1 MAHLMRRNLDSIR
14 CAGLN
19 HVLICAGTNENSLLL
34 QVGKVGGNVR
44 YVFSVMLNDLRF
56 AFRQLLKNFGFT
68 GVAVLTLALGIGAN
82 AGIFSLLYAIV
93 WRPLPVKDP
102 TGLVNL
108 HQGFSGK
115 NSRYIYHGLYRVS
128 YPEYL
133 NYRDRGAAVADLI
146 AFEESKLT
154 VGGTEASKLNA
165 VFATGNYFSVLGAT
179 AELGRTWSAAECAA
193 PGACPFAVLSY
204 DFWQRQY
211 GGDRGVIGRTISLNR
226 QPITILGVAASD
238 FRGADIAV
246 PDVWVPLLM
255 REQLVPEP
263 GQLTA
268 RDFSWLRVIGRLKPG
283 VSAAQAQQ
291 AFNLIAAQSDLDATI
306 TTHPERKANVQ
317 IKPAAF
323 FNSPEELGH
332 GLPIAAVAMTMV
344 GLVLLAVCANLSNL
358 FLARASARRREI
370 GVRLALG
377 ASRGRLV
384 RQLLTESFLLSAVA
398 GVAALGVVMALPRL
412 WVAWIPG
419 PPINLSFTPNAVV
432 LGYCAMVSL
441 LAGIGFGLAPALQS
455 TRLDLNSILAAQ
467 SALLGRRISGARL
480 RHVLVVTQVT
490 ISFVLLIAAGLLV
503 RGLQRALSADLG
515 LERDNVFVLSPDTK
529 ASRYDAARTGAY
541 YSHLTERFSALPG
554 VKAVALAAVVPFTGS
569 RNEMAAPEPTT
580 AADRSGRLLVNVNF
594 VSPNYFETLGIVLV
608 RGRHFTEAEAQS
620 HLPLAIVSQAMAD
633 RFWPGVDPIGRR
645 FSNGDPQPYEVI
657 GVARNVSSLSPGQID
672 GPFCYRAA
680 IPSGEVP
687 LSLIVHA
694 VAGRTALMKAMRE
707 IATALD
713 PNVAF
718 SIRSFAENIELALR
732 PAELAALLS
741 GSLGLLAVGL
751 VAVGLYGVMA
761 YVVSQRTKEI
771 GVRIAL
777 GAPPARVQRQ
787 FIAEGVRVVGIGVA
801 IGLVLAI
808 ASTHVL
814 VRVLFGLSP
823 LDPLTFTGVV
833 ALLTTIAIT
842 ACWLPAR
849 RAAKVDPMEALR
861 YE

>member
-1 MAHLMRRNLDSIR
+1 M
-14 CAGLN
+14 
-19 HVLICAGTNENSLLL
+19 
-34 QVGKVGGNVR
+34 
-44 YVFSVMLNDLRF
+44 NDLKF
-56 AFRQLLKNFGFT
+56 GFRQLLKNPGFT
-68 GVAVLTLALGIGAN
+68 TVAVLTLALGIGAN
-82 AGIFSLLYAIV
+82 GGIFSLLYAIV

-102 TGLVNL
+102 DGLVNL

-115 NSRYIYHGLYRVS
+115 NARYIYHGLYRVS
-128 YPEYL
+128 YAEYL

-154 VGGTEASKLNA
+154 VGGAEASKLNA
-165 VFATGNYFSVLGAT
+165 VFATGNYFPVLGAT
-179 AELGRTWSAAECAA
+179 TELGRTWSAAECAA
-193 PGACPFAVLSY
+193 PGACPFVVLSY
-204 DFWQRQY
+204 DFWQRQF
-211 GGDRGVIGRTISLNR
+211 GGVRGVIGRTISLNR
-226 QPITILGVAASD
+226 QPITILGVAARD
-238 FRGADIAV
+238 FRGADITV
-246 PDVWVPLLM
+246 PDAWVPLLM

-283 VSAAQAQQ
+283 VSAAQARQ

-306 TTHPERKANVQ
+306 TSHPERKANVQ

-344 GLVLLAVCANLSNL
+344 GLVLLAVCANVSSL
-358 FLARASARRREI
+358 FLARASVRRREI

-384 RQLLTESFLLSAVA
+384 RQLLTESFLLSALA
-398 GVAALGVVMALPRL
+398 GIAALGVVMALPRL
-412 WVAWIPG
+412 WIACIPG

-432 LGYCAMVSL
+432 LGFCATVSL

-455 TRLDLNSILAAQ
+455 TRLDLNSVLAAQ
-467 SALLGRRISGARL
+467 SPLLGRRIAGARL

-503 RGLQRALSADLG
+503 RGLQRALTADLG
-515 LERDNVFVLSPDTK
+515 LERENVFVVSPDTK
-529 ASRYDAARTGAY
+529 ASRYDAARTSAY
-541 YSHLTERFSALPG
+541 YSQLTERFNALPG

-569 RNEMAAPEPTT
+569 RNEMAASEPTT
-580 AADRSGRLLVNVNF
+580 AADASGRTLVNVNL
-594 VSPNYFETLGIVLV
+594 VSPNYFKTLGIGLV
-608 RGRHFTEAEAQS
+608 RGRHFTEAETQS
-620 HLPLAIVSQAMAD
+620 HLRLAIVSQAMAD
-633 RFWPGVDPIGRR
+633 RFWPGTDPIGQR

-657 GVARNVSSLSPGQID
+657 GVARDVSSLSPGRID
-672 GPFCYRAA
+672 GPFFYRAA
-680 IPSGEVP
+680 IPNGEIA
-687 LSLIVHA
+687 LSLVVHA
-694 VAGRTALMKAMRE
+694 VPGRPNLTKAMRE
-707 IATALD
+707 LATALD

-718 SIRSFAENIELALR
+718 SIRSFAENIDLAFR

-787 FIAEGVRVVGIGVA
+787 FIAEGVRLVGIGVA

-808 ASTHVL
+808 ASTHLL
-814 VRVLFGLSP
+814 VRALFGLSP
-823 LDPLTFTGVV
+823 LDPPTFSGVA
-833 ALLTTIAIT
+833 ALLATIAIV

-849 RAAKVDPMEALR
+849 KASRVDPMEA
-861 YE
+861 

>member
-1 MAHLMRRNLDSIR
+1 M
-14 CAGLN
+14 
-19 HVLICAGTNENSLLL
+19 
-34 QVGKVGGNVR
+34 
-44 YVFSVMLNDLRF
+44 NDLRF
-56 AFRQLLKNFGFT
+56 AIRQLLKNPGFT
-68 GVAVLTLALGIGAN
+68 TVAVLTLALGIGAN

-93 WRPLPVKDP
+93 WRPLPVKEPD
-102 TGLVNL
+102 GLVNL

-115 NSRYIYHGLYRVS
+115 NARYIYHGLYRVS

-133 NYRDRGAAVADLI
+133 NYRDRGATVADLI
-146 AFEESKLT
+146 AFEESNLT
-154 VGGTEASKLNA
+154 VGGVEASKLNA
-165 VFATGNYFSVLGAT
+165 VFATGNYFSMLGAT
-179 AELGRTWSAAECAA
+179 TELGRTWSAAECAV

-204 DFWQRQY
+204 DFWQRQF

-226 QPITILGVAASD
+226 QPITILGVAARD
-238 FRGADIAV
+238 FRGADITV
-246 PDVWVPLLM
+246 PDAWVPLLM

-283 VSAAQAQQ
+283 VSAAQARQ

-306 TTHPERKANVQ
+306 TSHPERKANVQ

-344 GLVLLAVCANLSNL
+344 GLVLLGVCANVSNL
-358 FLARASARRREI
+358 FLARASVRRREI

-398 GVAALGVVMALPRL
+398 GIAALGVVMALPRL

-432 LGYCAMVSL
+432 LGYCATVSL

-467 SALLGRRISGARL
+467 SSLLGRRIAGARL

-503 RGLQRALSADLG
+503 RGLQRALTADLG
-515 LERDNVFVLSPDTK
+515 LERNNVFVLSPDTK
-529 ASRYDAARTGAY
+529 ASRYDAAHTSAY
-541 YSHLTERFSALPG
+541 YSRLYERFNALPG

-569 RNEMAAPEPTT
+569 RNEMVALEPTT
-580 AADRSGRLLVNVNF
+580 AADASGRTLVNVNL
-594 VSPNYFETLGIVLV
+594 VSPNYFTTLGIGLV

-633 RFWPGVDPIGRR
+633 RFWPGADPIGRR

-657 GVARNVSSLSPGQID
+657 GVARNVSTLSPGQID
-672 GPFCYRAA
+672 GPFFYRAA
-680 IPSGEVP
+680 IPNGEIA
-687 LSLIVHA
+687 LSLVVHA
-694 VAGRTALMKAMRE
+694 VAGRTDLTKTMRE
-707 IATALD
+707 LATALD

-718 SIRSFAENIELALR
+718 SIRSFAENIDLALR

-787 FIAEGVRVVGIGVA
+787 FIAEGVRLVGIGVA
-801 IGLVLAI
+801 IGLILAI
-808 ASTHVL
+808 ASTHLL
-814 VRVLFGLSP
+814 VRALFGLSP
-823 LDPLTFTGVV
+823 LDPPTFSGVA
-833 ALLTTIAIT
+833 ALLATIAIV

-849 RAAKVDPMEALR
+849 KASRVDPMEALR

>member
-1 MAHLMRRNLDSIR
+1 M
-14 CAGLN
+14 
-19 HVLICAGTNENSLLL
+19 
-34 QVGKVGGNVR
+34 
-44 YVFSVMLNDLRF
+44 NDLRF
-56 AFRQLLKNFGFT
+56 AIRQLLKNPGFT
-68 GVAVLTLALGIGAN
+68 TVAVLTLALGIGAN

-93 WRPLPVKDP
+93 WRPLPVKEPD
-102 TGLVNL
+102 GLVNL

-115 NSRYIYHGLYRVS
+115 NARYIYHGLYRVS

-133 NYRDRGAAVADLI
+133 NYRDRGATVADLI
-146 AFEESKLT
+146 AFEESNLT
-154 VGGTEASKLNA
+154 VGGVEASKLNA
-165 VFATGNYFSVLGAT
+165 VFATGNYFSMLGAT
-179 AELGRTWSAAECAA
+179 TELGRTWSAAECAV

-204 DFWQRQY
+204 DFWQRQF

-226 QPITILGVAASD
+226 QPITILGVAARD
-238 FRGADIAV
+238 FRGVDITV
-246 PDVWVPLLM
+246 PDAWVPLLM

-283 VSAAQAQQ
+283 VSAAQARQ

-306 TTHPERKANVQ
+306 TSHPERKANVQ

-344 GLVLLAVCANLSNL
+344 GLVLLAVCANVSNL
-358 FLARASARRREI
+358 FLARASVRRREI

-384 RQLLTESFLLSAVA
+384 RQLLTESFSLSALA

-432 LGYCAMVSL
+432 LGFCATVSL

-455 TRLDLNSILAAQ
+455 TRLDLNSVLAAQ
-467 SALLGRRISGARL
+467 SPLLGRRIAGARL

-503 RGLQRALSADLG
+503 RGLQRALTADLG
-515 LERDNVFVLSPDTK
+515 LERENVFVVSPDTK
-529 ASRYDAARTGAY
+529 ASRYDAARTSAY
-541 YSHLTERFSALPG
+541 YSQLTERFNALPG

-580 AADRSGRLLVNVNF
+580 AADASGRMLVNVNL
-594 VSPNYFETLGIVLV
+594 VSPNYFKTLGIGLV

-633 RFWPGVDPIGRR
+633 RFWPGADPIGQR

-657 GVARNVSSLSPGQID
+657 GVARDVSSLSPGRID
-672 GPFCYRAA
+672 GPFFYRAA
-680 IPSGEVP
+680 IPNGEIA
-687 LSLIVHA
+687 LSLVVHA
-694 VAGRTALMKAMRE
+694 VPGRPNLTKTMRE
-707 IATALD
+707 LATALD

-718 SIRSFAENIELALR
+718 SIRSFSENIDLALR

-751 VAVGLYGVMA
+751 VAVGLYGVLA

-814 VRVLFGLSP
+814 VRALFGLSP
-823 LDPLTFTGVV
+823 LDPPTFSGVA
-833 ALLTTIAIT
+833 ALLATIAIV

-849 RAAKVDPMEALR
+849 KASRVDPMEALR
-861 YE
+861 TE

>member
-1 MAHLMRRNLDSIR
+1 M
-14 CAGLN
+14 
-19 HVLICAGTNENSLLL
+19 
-34 QVGKVGGNVR
+34 
-44 YVFSVMLNDLRF
+44 NDLKF
-56 AFRQLLKNFGFT
+56 AIRQLLKNPGFAV
-68 GVAVLTLALGIGAN
+68 VAVLTLALGIGAN

-102 TGLVNL
+102 AGLVNL
-108 HQGFSGK
+108 HQGFFGK
-115 NSRYIYHGLYRVS
+115 NSRYVYHGLYRVS

-154 VGGTEASKLNA
+154 VGGAEASTLNA

-179 AELGRTWSAAECAA
+179 TELGRAWSAAECAA

-226 QPITILGVAASD
+226 QPITILGIAARG
-238 FRGADIAV
+238 FRGVDITV

-255 REQLVPEP
+255 REQLVPEL

-283 VSAAQAQQ
+283 VSAGQARQ
-291 AFNLIAAQSDLDATI
+291 AFNVIAAQSDLDVTI

-344 GLVLLAVCANLSNL
+344 CLVLLAVCANVSNL
-358 FLARASARRREI
+358 FLARAAARGREI
-370 GVRLALG
+370 GIRLALG

-384 RQLLTESFLLSAVA
+384 RQLLTESFILSAVA
-398 GVAALGVVMALPRL
+398 GVAALAVVMALPRL

-432 LGYCAMVSL
+432 LGYCATVSL
-441 LAGIGFGLAPALQS
+441 LAGIALGLAPALQS
-455 TRLDLNSILAAQ
+455 TRLDLNSILATQ
-467 SALLGRRISGARL
+467 SPLLGRRIAGARL

-503 RGLQRALSADLG
+503 RGLQRALTANLG

-529 ASRYDAARTGAY
+529 ASRYNAARASAY
-541 YSHLTERFSALPG
+541 YSQLTERFSPLPG
-554 VKAVALAAVVPFTGS
+554 VKAVALAAVVPFAGS

-580 AADRSGRLLVNVNF
+580 AADPSGRMLVNVNF
-594 VSPNYFETLGIVLV
+594 VSSNYFETLGIGFV
-608 RGRHFTEAEAQS
+608 RGRPFTEAEAQS
-620 HLPLAIVSQAMAD
+620 RLPLAIVSQAMAD
-633 RFWPGVDPIGRR
+633 RFWPGADPIGRG

-657 GVARNVSSLSPGQID
+657 GVARNVSSLSPGQMD
-672 GPFCYRAA
+672 GPFYYRAA
-680 IPSGEVP
+680 IPSGEIA

-694 VAGRTALMKAMRE
+694 VPGRSDLTKTMRE
-707 IATALD
+707 LATALD

-718 SIRSFAENIELALR
+718 SIRSFAENIDLALR
-732 PAELAALLS
+732 PAELAALLA
-741 GSLGLLAVGL
+741 GSLGLLVVGL

-777 GAPPARVQRQ
+777 GTPPARVQRQ
-787 FIAEGVRVVGIGVA
+787 FVAEGVRVVGSGVA

-808 ASTHVL
+808 GSSRVL

-823 LDPLTFTGVV
+823 LDPLTFTVVLLALIAV
-833 ALLTTIAIT
+833 ALL

-849 RAAKVDPMEALR
+849 RAARVDPMVALR
-861 YE
+861 TE

>member
-1 MAHLMRRNLDSIR
+1 M
-14 CAGLN
+14 
-19 HVLICAGTNENSLLL
+19 
-34 QVGKVGGNVR
+34 
-44 YVFSVMLNDLRF
+44 NDLKF
-56 AFRQLLKNFGFT
+56 ALRQLLKNPGFT
-68 GVAVLTLALGIGAN
+68 AVAVLTLALGIGAN

-102 TGLVNL
+102 GGLVNL

-133 NYRDRGAAVADLI
+133 NYRDRGAAVADLV
-146 AFEESKLT
+146 AFEESNLT
-154 VGGTEASKLNA
+154 VGGVEASKLNA
-165 VFATGNYFSVLGAT
+165 VFATGNYFSMLGAT
-179 AELGRTWSAAECAA
+179 TELGRTWSAAECAA

-204 DFWQRQY
+204 DFWQRQF

-226 QPITILGVAASD
+226 QPITILGVAARD
-238 FRGADIAV
+238 FRGADITV
-246 PDVWVPLLM
+246 PDAWVPLLM

-317 IKPAAF
+317 IQPAAF
-323 FNSPEELGH
+323 FSSPEELGH

-344 GLVLLAVCANLSNL
+344 GLVLLAVCANVSNL
-358 FLARASARRREI
+358 FLARASVRRREI

-377 ASRGRLV
+377 ARRGRLV

-398 GVAALGVVMALPRL
+398 GIAALGVVMALPRL
-412 WVAWIPG
+412 WVASIPG

-432 LGYCAMVSL
+432 LGFCATVSL

-455 TRLDLNSILAAQ
+455 TRLDLNSVLAAQ
-467 SALLGRRISGARL
+467 SPLLGRRIAGARL

-503 RGLQRALSADLG
+503 RGLQRALTADLG
-515 LERDNVFVLSPDTK
+515 LEGENVFVVSPDTK
-529 ASRYDAARTGAY
+529 ASRYDAARTSAY
-541 YSHLTERFSALPG
+541 YSQLYEWFNALPG

-569 RNEMAAPEPTT
+569 RNEMAASEPTD
-580 AADRSGRLLVNVNF
+580 ASGRMLVNVNL
-594 VSPNYFETLGIVLV
+594 VSPNYFKTLGIGLV

-633 RFWPGVDPIGRR
+633 RFWPGADPIGQR

-657 GVARNVSSLSPGQID
+657 GVARDVSSLSPGRID
-672 GPFCYRAA
+672 GPFFYRAA
-680 IPSGEVP
+680 IPNGEIA
-687 LSLIVHA
+687 LSLVVHA
-694 VAGRTALMKAMRE
+694 VPGRPNLTKTMRE
-707 IATALD
+707 LATALD

-718 SIRSFAENIELALR
+718 SIRSFAENIDLALR
-732 PAELAALLS
+732 PAELAALLA

-771 GVRIAL
+771 GVHIAL
-777 GAPPARVQRQ
+777 GAPLARVQRQ
-787 FIAEGVRVVGIGVA
+787 FIAEGARVV
-801 IGLVLAI
+801 
-808 ASTHVL
+808 
-814 VRVLFGLSP
+814 
-823 LDPLTFTGVV
+823 
-833 ALLTTIAIT
+833 
-842 ACWLPAR
+842 
-849 RAAKVDPMEALR
+849 
-861 YE
+861 

>member
-56 AFRQLLKNFGFT
+56 AFRQLLKNLGFT

-93 WRPLPVKDP
+93 WRALPVKDP

-133 NYRDRGAAVADLI
+133 NYRDRGAAVANLI

-165 VFATGNYFSVLGAT
+165 VFATGNYFTVLGAT
-179 AELGRTWSAAECAA
+179 VELGRTWSAAECAA
-193 PGACPFAVLSY
+193 PGACPFAVL
-204 DFWQRQY
+204 
-211 GGDRGVIGRTISLNR
+211 
-226 QPITILGVAASD
+226 
-238 FRGADIAV
+238 
-246 PDVWVPLLM
+246 
-255 REQLVPEP
+255 
-263 GQLTA
+263 
-268 RDFSWLRVIGRLKPG
+268 
-283 VSAAQAQQ
+283 
-291 AFNLIAAQSDLDATI
+291 SDLDATI

-384 RQLLTESFLLSAVA
+384 RQLLTESFLLSALA
-398 GVAALGVVMALPRL
+398 GIASLGVVIALPRL
-412 WVAWIPG
+412 WAAWIPG

-432 LGYCAMVSL
+432 LGFCATVSL
-441 LAGIGFGLAPALQS
+441 FAGIGFGLAPALQS
-455 TRLDLNSILAAQ
+455 TRLDLNSVLAAQ
-467 SALLGRRISGARL
+467 SPLLGRRIAGARL

-503 RGLQRALSADLG
+503 RGLQRALTADLG

-529 ASRYDAARTGAY
+529 ASLYDAARTSAY

-580 AADRSGRLLVNVNF
+580 AADRSG
-594 VSPNYFETLGIVLV
+594 S
-608 RGRHFTEAEAQS
+608 
-620 HLPLAIVSQAMAD
+620 
-633 RFWPGVDPIGRR
+633 
-645 FSNGDPQPYEVI
+645 
-657 GVARNVSSLSPGQID
+657 
-672 GPFCYRAA
+672 
-680 IPSGEVP
+680 
-687 LSLIVHA
+687 
-694 VAGRTALMKAMRE
+694 
-707 IATALD
+707 
-713 PNVAF
+713 
-718 SIRSFAENIELALR
+718 
-732 PAELAALLS
+732 
-741 GSLGLLAVGL
+741 
-751 VAVGLYGVMA
+751 
-761 YVVSQRTKEI
+761 
-771 GVRIAL
+771 
-777 GAPPARVQRQ
+777 
-787 FIAEGVRVVGIGVA
+787 
-801 IGLVLAI
+801 
-808 ASTHVL
+808 
-814 VRVLFGLSP
+814 
-823 LDPLTFTGVV
+823 
-833 ALLTTIAIT
+833 
-842 ACWLPAR
+842 
-849 RAAKVDPMEALR
+849 
-861 YE
+861 